1 MSTPKKLFL
10 STLELL
16 LEWTLLEI
24 SQVEGPVRSFQ
35 FFLRVLT
42 DIIFP

>member
-1 MSTPKKLFL
+1 MSTPNKLFL
-10 STLELL
+10 SNLKLN

-24 SQVEGPVRSFQ
+24 YQVEGPERSFQ

-42 DIIFP
+42 DIIFA